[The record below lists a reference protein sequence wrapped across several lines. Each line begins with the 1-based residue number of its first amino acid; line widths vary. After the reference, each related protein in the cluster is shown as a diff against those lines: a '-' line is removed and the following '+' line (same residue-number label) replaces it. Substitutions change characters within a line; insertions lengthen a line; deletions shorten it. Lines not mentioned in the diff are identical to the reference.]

1 MRKSYV
7 WTMWVSVAIAVSIGI
22 IVTKNSACL
31 WAFLI
36 PAFIT
41 PFE

>member
-7 WTMWVSVAIAVSIGI
+7 WAMWLSVAIAVTIGI
-22 IVTKNSACL
+22 VITKSVSCL